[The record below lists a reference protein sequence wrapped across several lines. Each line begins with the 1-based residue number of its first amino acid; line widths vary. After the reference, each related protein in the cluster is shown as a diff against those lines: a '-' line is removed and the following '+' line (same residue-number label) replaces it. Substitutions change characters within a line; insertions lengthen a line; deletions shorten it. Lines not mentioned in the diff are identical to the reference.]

1 MSCKNC
7 KYFQFNQNDMMGLCK
22 LYPTVVNKLPQDWCG
37 QEIPKEYEPTVKDWQ
52 DASKSITL
60 TVAPKATIVAQ
71 ETTYDINTDAVK
83 PKRGRKPNAGKQ
95 KRIEPLV

>member
-37 QEIPKEYEPTVKDWQ
+37 QEIPMSYKEEN
-52 DASKSITL
+52 ITE
-60 TVAPKATIVAQ
+60 IVVNI
-71 ETTYDINTDAVK
+71 DK